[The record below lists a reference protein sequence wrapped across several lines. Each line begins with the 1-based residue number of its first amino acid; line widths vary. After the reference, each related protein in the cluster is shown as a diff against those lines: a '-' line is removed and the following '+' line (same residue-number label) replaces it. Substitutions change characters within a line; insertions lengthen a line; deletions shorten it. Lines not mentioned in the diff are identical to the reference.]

1 MVQLSLRPDGFFGPR
16 SEHGG
21 PNEQPKRAAQTNSLN
36 EQPELVAQYIRSAR
50 DRSIHR
56 GTPAV
61 VPVMAGVV
69 DVSPLA
75 LGGSAVFNAQGG
87 FTLVFEFK
95 GLLCSEL

>member
-1 MVQLSLRPDGFFGPR
+1 MVRLSLRADGFFGPR

-21 PNEQPKRAAQTNSLN
+21 PNEQPKRAAETNSLN
-36 EQPELVAQYIRSAR
+36 EQPELVAQGICCSR

-56 GTPAV
+56 GAPAV
-61 VPVMAGVV
+61 VPVMARAV
-69 DVSPLA
+69 DVSSLA
-75 LGGSAVFNAQGG
+75 LGGAAVFNAQGG